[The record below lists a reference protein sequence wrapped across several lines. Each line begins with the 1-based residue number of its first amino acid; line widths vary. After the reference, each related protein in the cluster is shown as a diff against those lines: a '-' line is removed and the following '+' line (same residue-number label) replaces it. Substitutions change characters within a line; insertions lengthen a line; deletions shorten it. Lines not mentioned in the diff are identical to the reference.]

1 MFYSLFLHILSQ
13 FMYIYPRSSFLSTDG
28 AESFFFFFFFFFSF
42 RERGGKGNK
51 SFTLKEV
58 SSQVQLL
65 TRLPYNFSG
74 QKRFPFCIAPIAKIW
89 YSFQMPSLELKRV
102 LYCPIHMNKMRLV
115 AL

>member
-1 MFYSLFLHILSQ
+1 MFYSLFLHILPQ
-13 FMYIYPRSSFLSTDG
+13 FMYIYPRSSFLSTD
-28 AESFFFFFFFFFSF
+28 FFFSF
-42 RERGGKGNK
+42 RERGRKGNK

-65 TRLPYNFSG
+65 TRLPNNFFG
-74 QKRFPFCIAPIAKIW
+74 QKRFPFCIAPIAKKW

-102 LYCPIHMNKMRLV
+102 LYCPIHMKKMRLV